1 MKRLEKF
8 FNMKMIRNRIIA
20 VQLGVIIPAVIL
32 LGVMIYGMT
41 SAMLI
46 KTNSESYLK
55 VLESADI
62 ILSHYLDSYRDIAR
76 NVLADPVLQNDLT
89 ISSNSRSGGR
99 RIEERLFVDL
109 DNAMEKY
116 IMGFSG
122 ARSIYLY
129 DSRGRLFYL
138 DDSGQGRSA
147 ADAADYGVISA
158 TPWFKKAAAQ
168 KGYEG
173 FAGRNVITGN
183 REQFSCIKLLK
194 NLDTQDVI
202 GMMILNFDKAA
213 LKEVFPSY
221 RPEQGAYAVV
231 EQQEEG
237 GYDVVLSSGA
247 AMEEQEIA
255 RILVKG
261 DPDYH
266 LSRYG
271 SSEMDWELVH
281 MVQNRNLLSEAG
293 KIQGIIMNGLAITI
307 VLLLVLTVL
316 LCNRI
321 TKPLYQLRDDIV
333 RVGEGER
340 CLETDFPDDEIG
352 AIGQEFSRMV
362 NEKLTLADQ
371 VTRVELKNK
380 EAELE
385 LLQSNINPHFLYNTL
400 DSLYWM
406 AILHEAEDVA
416 ELTKAL
422 SDVFKIALSKGEK
435 FIPIQKELDFVR
447 SYLYIQN
454 IRFEGKIHV
463 DIQADE
469 SLMGYKVIKLLLQPF
484 VENAVYHGLEP
495 KLGSG
500 TVVIKVYRE
509 QDFLCF
515 EVADDGYGMDVDAS
529 LSKGYA
535 LRNSLERIRLVYG
548 DDAKV
553 EFKSSPGQGVQV
565 KISLRAGVKE

>member
-62 ILSHYLDSYRDIAR
+62 ILSHYLDSYRDITR

-89 ISSNSRSGGR
+89 ISSNSRSGGK

-221 RPEQGAYAVV
+221 RSEQGAYAVV
-231 EQQEEG
+231 EQQEDG

-281 MVQNRNLLSEAG
+281 LVQNRNLLSEAG

-515 EVADDGYGMDVDAS
+515 EVADDGVGMDVDAS

>member
-41 SAMLI
+41 SSMLI
-46 KTNSESYLK
+46 KTNSESYSK

-62 ILSHYLDSYRDIAR
+62 ILHHYLDYYRDIAR
-76 NVLADPVLQNDLT
+76 NVLADPVLQDDLT
-89 ISSNSRSGGR
+89 ISSNSASNGT
-99 RIEERLFVDL
+99 RIEESLFVDL

-138 DDSGQGRSA
+138 DDSGQGRSRQKES
-147 ADAADYGVISA
+147 DYGAVSA
-158 TPWFKKAAAQ
+158 MPWFKKAEAQ
-168 KGYEG
+168 KGYEV
-173 FAGRNVITGN
+173 FAGMNVVTGN

-221 RPEQGAYAVV
+221 RSEQGVYAVV
-231 EQQEEG
+231 ERQEDG

-247 AMEEQEIA
+247 AIKGQKIA
-255 RILVKG
+255 RILENG
-261 DPDYH
+261 DTDYY
-266 LSRYG
+266 LSRYD
-271 SSEMDWELVH
+271 SSEMNWELIH

-293 KIQGIIMNGLAITI
+293 KIQSIIFNGLVITI
-307 VLLLVLTVL
+307 ALLLVLTIL
-316 LCNRI
+316 LCNRM

-352 AIGQEFSRMV
+352 AIGKEFSRMV

-463 DIQADE
+463 EIHADE

-509 QDFLCF
+509 LDFLCF
-515 EVADDGYGMDVDAS
+515 EVADDGVGMDVDSA

-548 DDAKV
+548 DDAGV

-565 KISLRAGVKE
+565 KISLRTGGNV

>member
-1 MKRLEKF
+1 MKRLGEIF
-8 FNMKMIRNRIIA
+8 HMKMIRNRIIA
-20 VQLGVIIPAVIL
+20 VQLGVMIPAVIL
-32 LGVMIYGMT
+32 MGVMIYSMT
-41 SAMLI
+41 SSMLI
-46 KTNSESYLK
+46 KTNSQSCSQVLK
-55 VLESADI
+55 SADI
-62 ILSHYLDSYRDIAR
+62 ILNHYLDYYRDIAR
-76 NVLADPVLQNDLT
+76 NVLADPVLQEDLT
-89 ISSNSRSGGR
+89 VSSLSLSNGK
-99 RIEERLFVDL
+99 RIEERLFVDM

-129 DSRGRLFYL
+129 DARGRLFYL

-147 ADAADYGVISA
+147 ANGADWGVISDR
-158 TPWFKKAAAQ
+158 PWFKRAVEQ
-168 KGYEG
+168 NGYEE
-173 FAGRNVITGN
+173 FAGLNVITGN
-183 REQFSCIKLLK
+183 RDQFSCIKLLK

-202 GMMILNFDKAA
+202 GMMILNFDKAV

-221 RPEQGAYAVV
+221 YSEQGVYAVV
-231 EQQEEG
+231 EKQEEG

-247 AMEEQEIA
+247 AIDEPKIVD
-255 RILVKG
+255 ILVEG
-261 DPDYH
+261 DQDYY
-266 LSRYG
+266 LSRHGG
-271 SSEMDWELVH
+271 SENGWELIYL
-281 MVQNRNLLSEAG
+281 VQNRNLLSEAG
-293 KIQGIIMNGLAITI
+293 KIQVIIFQGLAVTI
-307 VLLLVLTVL
+307 ALLLVLTIL

-321 TKPLYQLRDDIV
+321 TKPLYQLRDDIL

-340 CLETDFPDDEIG
+340 CLNTDFPDDEIG

-406 AILHEAEDVA
+406 AILHDAEDVA

-435 FIPIQKELDFVR
+435 FISIQKELDFVK

-469 SLMGYKVIKLLLQPF
+469 RLMGYKVIKLLLQPF

-495 KLGSG
+495 KLGNG
-500 TVVIKVYRE
+500 TVVIRVYGE

-515 EVADDGYGMDVDAS
+515 EVIDDGVGMDVDNA
-529 LSKGYA
+529 LSSGYA

-548 DDAKV
+548 EDGRV
-553 EFKSSPGQGVQV
+553 EFRSSPGQGVQV
-565 KISLRAGVKE
+565 KISLPMEVSG